1 MRAVPAELLKAFT
14 TRLLLWYALGLLA
27 VLVLVVSVHV
37 GSDDVSSLSAHGTQ
51 RMIAEYAGLASV
63 LAVLLGAVLVTAE
76 YAHGT
81 INQSFLAVPI
91 RERLLGAKLAAA
103 VVSAVALAAVGCAA
117 TLLLAELWYQGRGIP
132 LELGDGTLIPFLGA
146 LGASALAAAIG
157 VGVGAILRRQ
167 TLAVVL
173 ILVWLLIGEAII
185 NVIGDD
191 AAFAPGHA
199 VAAVIVA
206 HREGNAARL
215 GLWPAVVTCLVYA
228 AVLVGVGT
236 LLVSRSDVE
245 SRTS

>member
-1 MRAVPAELLKAFT
+1 VKVVRAELLKAFT
-14 TRLLLWYALGLLA
+14 TRLLLWYGLGLLA
-27 VLVLVVSVHV
+27 VLVLVISVHV
-37 GSDDVSSLSAHGTQ
+37 GSDDVTSLSAPDTQ
-51 RMIAEYAGLASV
+51 RMIVEYAGLAAV

-81 INQSFLAVPI
+81 INQSFLAVPT

-103 VVSAVALAAVGCAA
+103 VLAAIGLAAFGCAV
-117 TLLLAELWYQGRGIP
+117 TLVLAELWYEGRGIP
-132 LELGDGTLIPFLGA
+132 LELGGGTLTPFLGA
-146 LGASALAAAIG
+146 LAASALAAAIG

-185 NVIGDD
+185 NVVGDD
-191 AAFAPGHA
+191 ASYAPGHA

-206 HREGNAARL
+206 HRDGNAARL
-215 GLWPAVVTCLVYA
+215 GLWPAVSTCLTYA
-228 AVLVGVGT
+228 ALLVGVGA

-245 SRTS
+245 SSVS